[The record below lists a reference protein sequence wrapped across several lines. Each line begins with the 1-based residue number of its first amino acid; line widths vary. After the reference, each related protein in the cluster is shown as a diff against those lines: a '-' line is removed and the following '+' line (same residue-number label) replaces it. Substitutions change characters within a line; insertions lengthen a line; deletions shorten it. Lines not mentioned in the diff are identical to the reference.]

1 MPHPPKVRFLDPST
15 PPHIVTLVLLA
26 GLSAAA
32 MNIFLPS
39 LPSMSVHFDAEY
51 RVLQLSV
58 TLYLAVNAVLQIFI
72 GPLSDR
78 LGRRPVLLWA
88 FALFLVFTI
97 AIPFAPNVEIFLIL
111 RMGQAAV
118 VAGMVLSRA
127 IVRDMVPQDQAASM
141 IGYVTMGMA
150 LVPMISPVIGGL
162 LDQAFGWQAN
172 FVLLAILG
180 TATLWLVWK
189 DVGETAGAP
198 DRTLRDQMREAP
210 ELLTSPRFWGYN
222 MAATFAS
229 GAFFAY
235 LGGAPYVGSEVFGLT
250 PAMLGLFFGAPAIG
264 YVAGN
269 ATSGLYSVRYGINAM
284 IVTGTLVTAAGLGT
298 SLALFYAG
306 YETVWVF
313 FGFMIFVGLGNGLVI
328 PNAIAGM
335 LSVRPRLAG
344 TASGL
349 GGAMMIGGGAALSA
363 LAAALLVPGS
373 GAYPLL
379 WMMFAT
385 SVLSVVAILLVVRR
399 ARRLGLS
406 AGA

>member
-306 YETVWVF
+306 FETVWVF

>member
-1 MPHPPKVRFLDPST
+1 
-15 PPHIVTLVLLA
+15 
-26 GLSAAA
+26 

-172 FVLLAILG
+172 FVMLAILG

-235 LGGAPYVGSEVFGLT
+235 LGGAPYVGSEVCGLT